1 MEVLKKMIEENAK
14 VIKNKS
20 INEIEKLTAQ
30 INRLIDRNV
39 QLTIVKLKEIEDE
52 YSRKIDSL
60 KKMIVSNAEMNVR
73 NSLLKLYSEY
83 VDKAISLALEE
94 IRNNR
99 EIYLKG
105 LDKLLIEAIENIGE
119 NKVKIYCNPED
130 RNDIEKIAKKIS
142 KEKNIRIEVKEKKIS
157 EYGGVIA
164 TNESETIVYNNTI
177 EARLERMK
185 EDIRKIVGDI
195 LRE

>member
-1 MEVLKKMIEENAK
+1 MEVLKKMIEENAEVTK
-14 VIKNKS
+14 IKS

-30 INRLIDRNV
+30 INKLIDKNV
-39 QLTIVKLKEIEDE
+39 QLTIGKLKEIEDE

-94 IRNNR
+94 IHNNR

-105 LDKLLIEAIENIGE
+105 LDKLLLEAIENIGE

-130 RNDIEKIAKKIS
+130 KNDIEKITKKIS
-142 KEKNIRIEVKEKKIS
+142 REKNIRIEIKEKKIS

-164 TNESETIVYNNTI
+164 TNESETVVYNNTI